1 MRVLHILVILFGGLI
16 FIVSAFIDG
25 VWFDEAFTVAAI
37 ENGMIDMICRLT
49 FDVHPHL
56 YYIVIK
62 IWSYIFGD
70 GIIAL
75 RLFSAIFAVAV
86 TLLGYTHIR
95 KDFGDRVGFWFS
107 FLTVFSFSTLKYALQ
122 IRMYTLGIFLLA
134 LTGIYLW
141 RYINSNSKKDRV
153 LYLIFSILSAYTH
166 YFAFFLVAVINAFTL
181 IRAIKKEETKN
192 WFKDA
197 YTQVLG
203 YLPGFI
209 VFAFQISLNGANW
222 IRVIFPDVLFDTV
235 LHPFIG
241 MQLRFYTERGSFWFY
256 IVGIFAV
263 LLFSLIYWT
272 LYSGYKK
279 KKEGYKA
286 PFLAVSVCLA
296 VFAFTLAVS
305 VFRPIY
311 HQRYSVLFTPFWA
324 FAFAFLFS
332 KINFKWVKSI
342 IALLLVICFLIF
354 AIPFWKQNYEVK
366 DKTYSELIDLD
377 EADIIVTNDFHSFV
391 YMIKFKNKDTVFYNP
406 WGWTIEDTYTLFG
419 DSLSFTQ
426 ELSDYKNY
434 NGKIWAC
441 GRETLEFFDSLENA
455 KVIKEKQYFPNYYDE
470 NDNFKKYELT
480 FRLYEIK
487 AD

>member
-1 MRVLHILVILFGGLI
+1 MRVLHILLILFGGLI
-16 FIVSAFIDG
+16 FIGSAFIDG

-134 LTGIYLW
+134 LTGIHLW

-166 YFAFFLVAVINAFTL
+166 YFAFFLVAMINVFTL
-181 IRAIKKEETKN
+181 IRAMKKEETKN

-197 YTQVLG
+197 YTQILG

-235 LHPFIG
+235 LHPFMG
-241 MQLRFYTERGSFWFY
+241 LLYRKRLFLVLRHRYFG
-256 IVGIFAV
+256 GI
-263 LLFSLIYWT
+263 
-272 LYSGYKK
+272 
-279 KKEGYKA
+279 
-286 PFLAVSVCLA
+286 
-296 VFAFTLAVS
+296 AF
-305 VFRPIY
+305 
-311 HQRYSVLFTPFWA
+311 
-324 FAFAFLFS
+324 
-332 KINFKWVKSI
+332 
-342 IALLLVICFLIF
+342 
-354 AIPFWKQNYEVK
+354 
-366 DKTYSELIDLD
+366 
-377 EADIIVTNDFHSFV
+377 
-391 YMIKFKNKDTVFYNP
+391 
-406 WGWTIEDTYTLFG
+406 
-419 DSLSFTQ
+419 
-426 ELSDYKNY
+426 
-434 NGKIWAC
+434 
-441 GRETLEFFDSLENA
+441 
-455 KVIKEKQYFPNYYDE
+455 
-470 NDNFKKYELT
+470 
-480 FRLYEIK
+480 
-487 AD
+487 